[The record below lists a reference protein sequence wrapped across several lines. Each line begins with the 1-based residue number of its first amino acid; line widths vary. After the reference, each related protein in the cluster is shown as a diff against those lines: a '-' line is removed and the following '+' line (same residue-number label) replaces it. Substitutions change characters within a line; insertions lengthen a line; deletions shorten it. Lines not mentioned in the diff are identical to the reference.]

1 VYKTD
6 DAVYPCQTSVWLKR
20 KKKRKTQNSLTLA
33 DVINAT
39 PPKCLCIPDSSVIIC
54 MLCTAEQTI
63 ANEDEGVEGLTG
75 KRTVIAT
82 QSQCANIWSE

>member
-1 VYKTD
+1 
-6 DAVYPCQTSVWLKR
+6 
-20 KKKRKTQNSLTLA
+20 
-33 DVINAT
+33 
-39 PPKCLCIPDSSVIIC
+39 

-82 QSQCANIWSE
+82 AQGFTQRKIVIFTF